1 MDIARGEEGYDFG
14 ENIVDECENAVVA
27 GAEHVVRD
35 APHGPHL
42 IGPSRTP
49 EMGVG
54 GKCGLH
60 VAGKVYLGY
69 DGDVSV
75 GGIVDHFLDLLLS
88 VEAAVRCAVILAWI
102 ASDDSL
108 LASGAYFGEQG
119 IFFNLHAPSLVV
131 GKMPVETVH
140 VVECHHVDV
149 AFGLVDREE
158 VARDVEVYTSIVKAG
173 RVVDLDGGQHR
184 DTAGHNRQGFT
195 QGL

>member
-1 MDIARGEEGYDFG
+1 MTVEKFLGVVDYVALEIFLLAVMRVAPDAQLSDAGLAFGTLFPSDFGTFVASDVDIARGEEGYDFG

-42 IGPSRTP
+42 IGPSGTP

-75 GGIVDHFLDLLLS
+75 GGIVDHFCS
-88 VEAAVRCAVILAWI
+88 
-102 ASDDSL
+102 
-108 LASGAYFGEQG
+108 
-119 IFFNLHAPSLVV
+119 
-131 GKMPVETVH
+131 
-140 VVECHHVDV
+140 
-149 AFGLVDREE
+149 
-158 VARDVEVYTSIVKAG
+158 
-173 RVVDLDGGQHR
+173 
-184 DTAGHNRQGFT
+184 
-195 QGL
+195 